1 LKNSEQNNPDSV
13 IKAID
18 LFCREYPMINIGE
31 DKCQIVKDEVLK
43 YQPKSILDVG
53 GYFGYSSLIMA
64 FYSQSTVLSFE
75 PIKDRASLAKKI
87 HQHSGLSSKITN
99 YNSNIHDE
107 EILLKKQEKFDLV
120 LLDHEK

>member
-1 LKNSEQNNPDSV
+1 MTAKKDDYYKKWKAEFHSNFSGFPKIFAIMKELSS
-13 IKAID
+13 IK
-18 LFCREYPMINIGE
+18 
-31 DKCQIVKDEVLK
+31 
-43 YQPKSILDVG
+43 PKSILDVG